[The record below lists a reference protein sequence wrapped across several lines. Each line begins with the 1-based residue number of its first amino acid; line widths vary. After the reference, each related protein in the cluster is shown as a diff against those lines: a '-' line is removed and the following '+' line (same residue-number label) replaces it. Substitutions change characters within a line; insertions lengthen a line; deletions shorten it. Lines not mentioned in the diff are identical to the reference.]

1 MLKVIFPEPFSAR
14 RLRSPQSQDCGSTHE
29 PCRSEIGLRDGMSQY
44 TFVPMHM
51 EDSQKPGSSRHS
63 DPDFAS
69 LDLAM
74 IGNCAVSALIDRHA
88 RIVWCC
94 LPRFDSAPV
103 FGALL
108 SATQSATESGS
119 FGIEIEHMVRAEQAY
134 DVGTAVVRT
143 TLFDHAGQSL
153 EVVDFAPRFS
163 HHGRLFRPAQL
174 VRRVRALSGHP
185 RIRISVCPMGAWGAR
200 GCSTTRGTN
209 HIRFELPGQ
218 TLRLTTDAP
227 LTYVIDHTW
236 FSLHT
241 PINMLL
247 GPDET
252 LDGGIEATARW
263 FEEATSTHW
272 REWTRRLAVPL
283 EWQDAVIRAAIT
295 LKLCQYEET
304 GAIVAAMT
312 TSIPEAP
319 CSGRNWDYRYCW
331 LRDAFFVVRALNSL
345 AEVGT
350 MEDYLRWLHDVVRS
364 AEGGHLQPLYGI
376 GLERNLPE
384 RIEPALPGYRGMGP
398 VRVGNQAHEH
408 HQHDVYGNVVLGA
421 AQAFHDQRL
430 FRRAGL
436 DDFKALEAVGDRAWQ
451 FHDQPDAGMWELRT
465 RARVH
470 TSSSLMCWAAC
481 DRLAKAAT
489 ALELSERSA
498 WWSER
503 AITIRDQI
511 LHRAWNDRRQAFVE
525 SFDGQ
530 HLDAS
535 VLLMAEVGFIDPRD
549 PRFVKT
555 LDALEQHL
563 CDGPYMRRY
572 EEADDFGRP
581 QTAFNVC
588 AFWRIDAL
596 ARLGRTVEAREIFE
610 AMLARRNP
618 LGLLSEDLDPST
630 GELWGN
636 FPQTY
641 SMVGVVNGAVRL
653 SRPWADVV

>member
-1 MLKVIFPEPFSAR
+1 MQNEAPKVSISNPPPE
-14 RLRSPQSQDCGSTHE
+14 RS
-29 PCRSEIGLRDGMSQY
+29 L
-44 TFVPMHM
+44 
-51 EDSQKPGSSRHS
+51 
-63 DPDFAS
+63 AS
-69 LDLAM
+69 LDLAL
-74 IGNCAVSALIDRHA
+74 IGNCAISALIDRHA

-103 FGALL
+103 FHALL
-108 SATQSATESGS
+108 GNEQGAPDSGI
-119 FGIEIEHMVRAEQAY
+119 FWIELECMTRAEQAY
-134 DVGTAVVRT
+134 DASTAIVRT
-143 TLFDHAGQSL
+143 TLHDDAGQSV
-153 EVVDFAPRFS
+153 EIVDFAPRFT
-163 HHGRLFRPAQL
+163 HHDRMFRPVQL
-174 VRRVRALSGHP
+174 VRRVRALTGHP
-185 RIRISVCPMGAWGAR
+185 RVRIAVLPAGGWSDTGKTV
-200 GCSTTRGTN
+200 TRGTN
-209 HIRFELPGQ
+209 HLRFVLPEQ

-227 LTYVIDHTW
+227 LTYVAERTW

-241 PINMLL
+241 PISLLL

-252 LDGGIEATARW
+252 LGGGIEETARR
-263 FEEATSTHW
+263 FEEATAQHW

-319 CSGRNWDYRYCW
+319 GSGRNWDYRYCW

-350 MEDYLRWLHDVVRS
+350 MEDYLRWLHDVVRGS
-364 AEGGHLQPLYGI
+364 TGGHVQPLYGI
-376 GLERNLPE
+376 GLERELPE
-384 RIEPALPGYRGMGP
+384 RFEPGLAGYRGMGP
-398 VRVGNQAHEH
+398 VRVGNQAYMH

-430 FRRAGL
+430 FRRAGI
-436 DDFKALEAVGDRAWQ
+436 DDFRALELMGERAWKL
-451 FHDQPDAGMWELRT
+451 HDQPDAGMWELRT

-481 DRLAKAAT
+481 DRLAKAAG
-489 ALELSERSA
+489 ALGLPDRA
-498 WWSER
+498 DWWSVRATLIRER
-503 AITIRDQI
+503 I
-511 LHRAWNDRRQAFVE
+511 LQRAWNERRQAFVE
-525 SFDGQ
+525 SFDGE

-535 VLLMAEVGFIDPRD
+535 VLLMAEVGFIDPLD
-549 PRFVKT
+549 PRFVST
-555 LDALEQHL
+555 LQSLERHL
-563 CDGPYMRRY
+563 CDGAFMRRY
-572 EEADDFGRP
+572 EEADDFGLP

-596 ARLGRTVEAREIFE
+596 ARIGRAAEAREIFE
-610 AMLARRNP
+610 AMLACRNP
-618 LGLLSEDLDPST
+618 LGLLSEDVAPAT

-641 SMVGVVNGAVRL
+641 SMVGVINGAMRL
-653 SRPWADVV
+653 SRPWDDVV